1 MPPLKGPKP
10 KMEDDKKSVK
20 LALHVAACLV
30 VSLLDSTV
38 AAWAQDSKRVYCG
51 QEFMTF
57 QAASANGPE
66 LQPIN
71 LQKRHVHSVM
81 AGIMVVA
88 RTDGSAQTLVFPKED
103 HDAIVSC
110 LD

>member
-1 MPPLKGPKP
+1 M
-10 KMEDDKKSVK
+10 K
-20 LALHVAACLV
+20 LALHVAACLM
-30 VSLLDSTV
+30 VSLLVSTV
-38 AAWAQDSKRVYCG
+38 AAWAQERKRVYCG
-51 QEFMTF
+51 QEFITF
-57 QAASANGPE
+57 QAAPANGQDE
-66 LQPIN
+66 LQPIT

-103 HDAIVSC
+103 HHAIVSC